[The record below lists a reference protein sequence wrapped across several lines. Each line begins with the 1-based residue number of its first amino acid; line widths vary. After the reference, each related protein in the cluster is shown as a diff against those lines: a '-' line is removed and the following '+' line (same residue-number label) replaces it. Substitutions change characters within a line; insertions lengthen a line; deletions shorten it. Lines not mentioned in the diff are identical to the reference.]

1 MGCGAYLAVE
11 PPDWNLP
18 EDWAPTADDI
28 WFETDLRAGRETTPI
43 TGVRQAGRDRI
54 EPGAYRVVVIKTLS
68 PDTQP
73 EGTFEASVLCMS
85 DVEIP
90 PGTRSVRVDVEFGA
104 ACMITTSLDDSTGA
118 PGP

>member
-1 MGCGAYLAVE
+1 MGCGAYLTVE
-11 PPDWNLP
+11 SPEWSLP
-18 EDWAPTADDI
+18 EDWAPTPDDTT
-28 WFETDLRAGRETTPI
+28 FETDLRAGAETTRV

-54 EPGAYRVVVIKTLS
+54 EPGAYRIVVIKTLS